1 MKRHLIYRLTASVLG
16 FCLLTTSVAMAAPLT
31 LGLCIYNGADTFMHS
46 VSQVIEAQANADVN
60 VLVCD
65 SLNDQNRQFDQV
77 RELLEQPVDAL
88 ILNAVDRTAAVYL
101 VRIAKEKDVPLVF
114 INREPL
120 AEDLAL
126 YDSAYYVGTDPK
138 ETGRLC
144 GQLVADWFSDHPE
157 ADKNDDGI
165 IQYVLLKGEQ
175 GHQDAEFR
183 TTYSVRAITEAG
195 FPVER
200 LAEESAMW
208 ERALGQEKMAGLLSA
223 WGDQIECV
231 ISNNDDMALGAI
243 DALKAAG
250 WFANDLYLPVV
261 GVDATEPALD
271 AVREGS
277 MLGTVLNDAT
287 NLGVASFQ
295 LALLLA
301 NRTQPTADNFTYRMD
316 EQRRVYINSHT
327 ITAGTLSSQ

>member
-46 VSQVIEAQANADVN
+46 VSQVIEAQASADVN
-60 VLVCD
+60 VLVSD

-101 VRIAKEKDVPLVF
+101 VRIAKEKGVPLVF

-144 GQLVADWFSDHPE
+144 GQLVADWFSDHPD

>member
-46 VSQVIEAQANADVN
+46 VSQVIEAQASADVN
-60 VLVCD
+60 VLVSD

-101 VRIAKEKDVPLVF
+101 VRIAKEKGVPLVF

>member
-1 MKRHLIYRLTASVLG
+1 MKRNFIYRLTALLLG
-16 FCLLTTSVAMAAPLT
+16 LCLTCTGAAQAAPLT
-31 LGLCIYNGADTFMHS
+31 IGLCIYNGADTFMQS
-46 VSQVIEAQANADVN
+46 VSRVIEAQASADVT
-60 VLVCD
+60 VLVND

-77 RELLEQPVDAL
+77 RELLEQPMDAL
-88 ILNAVDRTAAVYL
+88 IINAVDRTAAVYL
-101 VRIAKEKDVPLVF
+101 VRMAKEKDVPLVF

-120 AEDLAL
+120 AEDMAL
-126 YDSAYYVGTDPK
+126 YHSAYYVGTDPK

-208 ERALGQEKMAGLLSA
+208 ERTLGQEKMAGLLSA

-277 MLGTVLNDAT
+277 MLGTVLNDAA

-301 NRTQPTADNFTYRMD
+301 NRTQPTADNFSYRMD